1 MDLVIRPLT
10 PDLWPDFEDLFD
22 TEGAVGRCWCM
33 YWRIGAEYRKRP
45 SVANRDDF
53 HAIVDQGP
61 PPGLLAFDGDTAVG
75 WCQLTPR
82 GALSRLERSKT
93 LRTVDETPVW
103 AISCFYIRKG
113 YRRQGVATALIEAN
127 PDRMLWATD
136 WPHPNKF
143 VEQPNDAD
151 LLEQLGL
158 WAPDEEIRRR
168 ILVDNP
174 TKLYG
179 F

>member
-1 MDLVIRPLT
+1 M
-10 PDLWPDFEDLFD
+10 
-22 TEGAVGRCWCM
+22 A
-33 YWRIGAEYRKRP
+33 
-45 SVANRDDF
+45 
-53 HAIVDQGP
+53 Q
-61 PPGLLAFDGDTAVG
+61 
-75 WCQLTPR
+75 
-82 GALSRLERSKT
+82 
-93 LRTVDETPVW
+93 
-103 AISCFYIRKG
+103 
-113 YRRQGVATALIEAN
+113 ALIEAG

-143 VEQPNDAD
+143 VEQPNDDD

-158 WAPDEEIRRR
+158 WAPDEEMRRR